1 MAENKQYQLRISVMP
16 LTETRNYANV
26 SFSDDVKA
34 MFSKE
39 YLSVKRM
46 QDRLAFVPW
55 DNKTGYG
62 TVAISGR
69 NIVQFGLQNDCD
81 KMMDFCGEYD
91 IVNRTDNG
99 VVFVKLEDRR
109 PLKKWNKDIEERF
122 REVSHDPVTV
132 LPKEP
137 PVITQAQMLSDA
149 LRDAIENKETEL
161 RTAEEELDTA
171 LALAEDA
178 RRNRDKV
185 EKELLA
191 YKAAYEVAKGV
202 GT

>member
-1 MAENKQYQLRISVMP
+1 MAENKRYQLRISVMP

-34 MFSKE
+34 MFTKE

-62 TVAISGR
+62 TVAISDR
-69 NIVQFGLQNDCD
+69 NIIQFGLQSDCD

-99 VVFVKLEDRR
+99 VVFVKLEDHR
-109 PLKKWNKDIEERF
+109 PLKKRNKDIEEQF
-122 REVSHDPVTV
+122 REVSPEPVTV
-132 LPKEP
+132 MPEEP
-137 PVITQAQMLSDA
+137 PVITQAQMLSDV
-149 LRDAIENKETEL
+149 LRDAIENKEAEL
-161 RTAEEELDTA
+161 KNAEQDLDTA

-185 EKELLA
+185 EKELSA
-191 YKAAYEVAKGV
+191 YKAAYKVAKGV